1 MDTGTNGTARRG
13 LFGNDGA
20 DLPGEVKPAGRTS
33 RPRKVREVKPAGEVK
48 PAPPDTL
55 LQWARAGVFLSIGL
69 SALLNGFAN
78 AEHARPGFGVI
89 GWGLGLCVPALIL
102 ILARVSGGAFLR
114 GRKVLGSAGGFVCV
128 GLLGLSV
135 RHCAHT
141 FAVLTGADTVS
152 AVLWA
157 IGVDA
162 GLVVCELVTLNR
174 RGK

>member
-1 MDTGTNGTARRG
+1 MSHNGTNGVAAGRLGFNPADDDNGKPAR
-13 LFGNDGA
+13 
-20 DLPGEVKPAGRTS
+20 KPAG
-33 RPRKVREVKPAGEVK
+33 KPARK
-48 PAPPDTL
+48 PADKPAAPPGPDSL
-55 LQWARAGVFLSIGL
+55 LRWARAGVALSIGL

-78 AEHARPGFGVI
+78 AEHSRPGFAVV

-102 ILARVSGGAFLR
+102 ILARVAGGAYLR
-114 GRKVLGSAGGFVCV
+114 GRRGLGLCGAAVCV
-128 GLLGLSV
+128 GLLALSV

-152 AVLWA
+152 AILWA

-162 GLVVCELVTLNR
+162 GLVVCELATLNR